1 MVKIVEI
8 YQIYLNFSKFYSD
21 NSYTYLIIDHFLK
34 KRDVIAHVSY
44 N

>member
-21 NSYTYLIIDHFLK
+21 NSYTYLILTTFSK
-34 KRDVIAHVSY
+34 KET
-44 N
+44 

>member
-21 NSYTYLIIDHFLK
+21 NSYTYSIIDH
-34 KRDVIAHVSY
+34 
-44 N
+44 